1 MVGITALW
9 LPILLSAV
17 AVFLVSAV
25 IHMVIG
31 YHNRD
36 FAKIPG
42 EDGVREAMRKE
53 GVKPGDYAFPHASCP
68 GDLKAPEML
77 EKFKQGPVGFVT
89 IIPSGPPAMGKSL
102 VLWFLYSLFV
112 GFMTAYVAG
121 RVFGPGADYLQ
132 VFRIAG
138 TAAFL
143 AYAGSQPIASIWMG
157 RNWSTTGKNMVDGLI
172 YALVTAGM
180 FGWLWPD

>member
-1 MVGITALW
+1 MVAITTLRF
-9 LPILLSAV
+9 PILLSAV

-25 IHMVIG
+25 IHMALG
-31 YHNRD
+31 YHRTD
-36 FAKIPG
+36 FSKMPG
-42 EDGVREAMRKE
+42 EDGVREAMRKG
-53 GVKPGDYAFPHASCP
+53 GVKPGDYGLPHVSSL
-68 GDLKAPEML
+68 GDLKAPEVL

-102 VLWFLYSLFV
+102 LQWFIYSLFV
-112 GFMTAYVAG
+112 SVLAAYVTG
-121 RVFGPGADYLQ
+121 RVFGPGAEYLQ

-138 TAAFL
+138 TATFL
-143 AYAGSQPIASIWMG
+143 AYAGAEPIESIWKG
-157 RNWSTTGKNMVDGLI
+157 RRWSTTGKNMFDGLI